1 MIVYLDVCLYDSN
14 IYIYIYTFIN
24 RNVAGFELC
33 YIFWHL

>member
-14 IYIYIYTFIN
+14 IYIYTFIN